1 MRTIAGGTEA
11 GDGGK
16 AADASVRYL
25 QGVATD
31 AVGNIYIS
39 DADDHRVRRV
49 DPSGRITTLAGD
61 GIPGFSGD
69 GGPAS
74 SARLNTPYG
83 LTVTP
88 LGDVVFADLG
98 NARVR
103 RIRSSGQIE
112 TIAGGGVRQLP
123 AAGQFLPP
131 REVKLIAPRN
141 VLATA
146 SGSIFISDFGAN
158 QILEI
163 RSDGNMTAMPLSA
176 LELNAPAGL
185 TLDADGN
192 LVVADSGNARIRRI
206 RRDGRVDILLSSS
219 SALPLERPVGL
230 ARTANGSLL
239 IADTRGDYLWQFDS
253 AGRSTILP
261 PGGRDVAVDRSGNI
275 VTAGATWLRRINP
288 QGLIEILIGS
298 TYAKYRGDGGQA
310 LAARL
315 NHPTGVAVNSKGAVY
330 FSDTGNHRVRRIQS
344 DGVITTVAGT
354 GDPGFRGDGGPAVD
368 AYLNHPTHLAVDA
381 FDNLY
386 VSDTGNHR
394 VRVLSPGGSIQTF
407 AGTGKTIF
415 SNDGLPAAQSN
426 LSSPSGLAID
436 SAGALFIAEPGQH
449 RIRKVNASGIM
460 TTIAGNS
467 LRGYAGDG
475 QAALSATLNSPGALG
490 IDAQG
495 NLWIAD
501 TGNQAIRV
509 VEASSGKIRT
519 QASDIRGA
527 AGLAVTPTGVA
538 YINESQR
545 HRTLRIALDGT
556 VNTIAGRLNENGFN
570 ADSGDAAALTLNE
583 PAAIA
588 LAPDGSLVLADQL
601 NDRLRRII
609 PPAELQTGNSQRIRV
624 VHAATFLEGPIAPG
638 QWLSLL
644 ASELPTPE
652 LAAITFD
659 GVAAR
664 VSFANASQM
673 NFQVPYSIAGRTSVN
688 LELRIGGALVHR
700 AQLPVSA
707 CAPGFFESAGLVVAL
722 SPDGRLNSE
731 LNPAGTGDYL
741 TLYATGEGLLRE
753 ASGFQVPFLPASVEV
768 GGLPAEVLYLGAA
781 PGFSGLLQV
790 NLRLPANIRLRGRV
804 PVTLKIGAFQ
814 NPPNQL
820 LVVQ

>member
-11 GDGGK
+11 GDGGR

-49 DPSGRITTLAGD
+49 DVAGRITTLAGD
-61 GIPGFSGD
+61 GIPGFTGD
-69 GGPAS
+69 GGAAVN
-74 SARLNTPYG
+74 ARINTPYG

-103 RIRSSGQIE
+103 RIRASGQIE
-112 TIAGGGVRQLP
+112 TIAGGGTRQLP

-141 VLATA
+141 VLATQ

-158 QILEI
+158 QILEV

-176 LELNAPAGL
+176 LELNSPAGL
-185 TLDADGN
+185 TLDAEGH

-219 SALPLERPVGL
+219 STVPLERPVGL
-230 ARTANGSLL
+230 ARAPNGNLL
-239 IADTRGDYLWQFDS
+239 IADTRGDYLWQFDPS
-253 AGRSTILP
+253 GRSTILP
-261 PGGRDVAVDRSGNI
+261 PGGRDVAVDRLGNI

-298 TYAKYRGDGGQA
+298 AYAKYRGDGGPA
-310 LAARL
+310 LSARL
-315 NHPTGVAVNSKGAVY
+315 NHPTGVAVNSKGVVY
-330 FSDTGNHRVRRIQS
+330 FSDTGNHRIRRIAT
-344 DGVITTVAGT
+344 DGIITTVAGA
-354 GDPGFRGDGGPAVD
+354 GEPGFRGDGGPAAD
-368 AYLNHPTHLAVDA
+368 AYLNHPTHLAVDS

-407 AGTGKTIF
+407 AGTGKSTF

-426 LSSPSGLAID
+426 LASPSGLAID
-436 SAGALFIAEPGQH
+436 QSGAVYIAEPAQH
-449 RIRKVNASGIM
+449 RIRKVNPSGIM

-475 QAALSATLNSPGALG
+475 QPALSATLNSPGALA

-501 TGNQAIRV
+501 TGNQAIRIV
-509 VEASSGKIRT
+509 DASSGKIRT
-519 QASDIRGA
+519 QLADIQGA
-527 AGLAVTPTGVA
+527 AGLAVTPTGVV
-538 YINESQR
+538 YLNESQR

-556 VNTIAGRLNENGFN
+556 VTTIGGRLNENGFN
-570 ADSGDAAALTLNE
+570 SDSGDATALTLNE

-588 LAPDGSLVLADQL
+588 LAPDGSLVLADHL

-609 PPAELQTGNSQRIRV
+609 PPAELQASNSQKIRI

-644 ASELPTPE
+644 ASDLTNPD
-652 LAAITFD
+652 LAAISID
-659 GVAAR
+659 GAAAK
-664 VSFANASQM
+664 VSFASSSQM
-673 NFQVPYSIAGRTSVN
+673 NFQVPYSIAGRTSAG
-688 LELRIGGALVHR
+688 LELRIAGELVHR
-700 AQLPVSA
+700 IQLPIAAAV
-707 CAPGFFESAGLVVAL
+707 PGFFESAGLLVAL
-722 SPDGRLNSE
+722 TLDGRLNNE
-731 LNPAGTGDYL
+731 LNPARTGDYL

-790 NLRLPANIRLRGRV
+790 NLRVPANIRLRGRV

-814 NPPNQL
+814 NPATQM